1 MLDIQGSI
9 PQRST
14 TAHGWDYRPYVVRG
28 LAQIKLL
35 REKTTDRTYEPS
47 VGPHLIAMNCRS
59 GPIPLNPVMI
69 EKDGPLVSPQSISGV
84 S

>member
-1 MLDIQGSI
+1 MLDIQGSM

-14 TAHGWDYRPYVVRG
+14 TAHGG

-35 REKTTDRTYEPS
+35 REKTTDRTHEPS
-47 VGPHLIAMNCRS
+47 VGPHLIAENCRS

-69 EKDGPLVSPQSISGV
+69 E
-84 S
+84 